1 METSFGG
8 QGGAEM
14 AAAMYIGMA
23 QFDAVAVDVQHHA
36 GMAAAMYIWMAL
48 FVGFMVLVSV
58 VLTIV
63 IWWKIFSKA
72 GWSGALGLLML
83 VPIVNF
89 IMALYVAFATWP
101 IQRELEALKRGRQ

>member
-8 QGGAEM
+8 QGGEEAL
-14 AAAMYIGMA
+14 AAMGVGLLLFFLFIMA
-23 QFDAVAVDVQHHA
+23 
-36 GMAAAMYIWMAL
+36 
-48 FVGFMVLVSV
+48 VSV

>member
-8 QGGAEM
+8 QGGEEAI
-14 AAAMYIGMA
+14 AAMGVGLLLFFLFIMA
-23 QFDAVAVDVQHHA
+23 
-36 GMAAAMYIWMAL
+36 
-48 FVGFMVLVSV
+48 VSV

-101 IQRELEALKRGRQ
+101 IQRELEALKRGQK

>member
-8 QGGAEM
+8 QGGEEAL
-14 AAAMYIGMA
+14 AAMGVGMLL
-23 QFDAVAVDVQHHA
+23 FFLFI
-36 GMAAAMYIWMAL
+36 MA
-48 FVGFMVLVSV
+48 VSV

-101 IQRELEALKRGRQ
+101 IQRELEALKRGQQ

>member
-8 QGGAEM
+8 QGGEEAL
-14 AAAMYIGMA
+14 AAMGVGLLLFFLFIMA
-23 QFDAVAVDVQHHA
+23 
-36 GMAAAMYIWMAL
+36 
-48 FVGFMVLVSV
+48 VSV

-89 IMALYVAFATWP
+89 IMAFYVAFATWP
-101 IQRELEALKRGRQ
+101 IQRELEALKRGQK

>member
-1 METSFGG
+1 METGFGG
-8 QGGAEM
+8 PSGEEAI
-14 AAAMYIGMA
+14 AAMGVGLLLFFLFIMA
-23 QFDAVAVDVQHHA
+23 
-36 GMAAAMYIWMAL
+36 
-48 FVGFMVLVSV
+48 VSV

-101 IQRELEALKRGRQ
+101 IQRELEALKRGQK

>member
-8 QGGAEM
+8 PGGEEAL
-14 AAAMYIGMA
+14 AAMGVGMLLV
-23 QFDAVAVDVQHHA
+23 FLFI
-36 GMAAAMYIWMAL
+36 MA
-48 FVGFMVLVSV
+48 VSV
-58 VLTIV
+58 VLAVV

-101 IQRELEALKRGRQ
+101 IQRELEALKRSQAR

>member
-8 QGGAEM
+8 QGGEEAL
-14 AAAMYIGMA
+14 AAMGIGMLL
-23 QFDAVAVDVQHHA
+23 FFLFI
-36 GMAAAMYIWMAL
+36 MA
-48 FVGFMVLVSV
+48 VSV

-101 IQRELEALKRGRQ
+101 IQRELEALKRSQVK